1 MVEVIGRA
9 LVLGIVIGTGLRGV
23 ADQVNVPM
31 TTARG
36 WRRR

>member
-23 ADQVNVPM
+23 AD
-31 TTARG
+31 
-36 WRRR
+36 